1 MTITEGAREAVD
13 RAADM
18 GLADGLAFERK
29 ALYLAFA
36 SQDAREGLTAFTE
49 RRPPEWSWT

>member
-1 MTITEGAREAVD
+1 
-13 RAADM
+13 M

-36 SQDAREGLTAFTE
+36 SQDAREGLTAFTQ
-49 RRPPEWSWT
+49 RRAPSRHW